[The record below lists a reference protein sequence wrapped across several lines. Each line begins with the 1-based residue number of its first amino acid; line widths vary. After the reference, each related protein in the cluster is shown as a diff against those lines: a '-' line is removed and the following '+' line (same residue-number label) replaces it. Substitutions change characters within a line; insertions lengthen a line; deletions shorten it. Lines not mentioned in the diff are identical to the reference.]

1 MNSRCFWKNTYEKV
15 LSFPLCQ
22 GTGSA
27 PGIYLQQSW
36 LRAQHMH
43 SAYWIQNPRP
53 GTPPLTLA
61 AVGCGYY
68 PPPGRGGGG
77 RSRPLLVR
85 LRVAVT
91 RSRLLP
97 SSLSYAFSTSL
108 CSFLPCPAWLPPH
121 PTPQL
126 FSPSPGLSSPPIL
139 LSLAPRS
146 STQRL
151 SSGQCSQQHCRPAV
165 RIF

>member
-1 MNSRCFWKNTYEKV
+1 MKKFSPFH
-15 LSFPLCQ
+15 
-22 GTGSA
+22 SA
-27 PGIYLQQSW
+27 RAQAPVPEIYLQQSW

-43 SAYWIQNPRP
+43 SAYWIQSPRP

-68 PPPGRGGGG
+68 PYPPPPPGTI
-77 RSRPLLVR
+77 RPLLVR

-91 RSRLLP
+91 RRHLL

-151 SSGQCSQQHCRPAV
+151 CSGQCSQQHCRPAV